1 MLKNDQWE
9 TYEQA
14 EINATKS
21 IANTSVRVGW
31 NFHRRIDDYGTDNY
45 FSHVTVDW
53 FDQYKD
59 YLKLGMGPLTDASK
73 ANQDWDELRELKKRV
88 VMQKL
93 ISLGN

>member
-1 MLKNDQWE
+1 MGNL
-9 TYEQA
+9 
-14 EINATKS
+14 
-21 IANTSVRVGW
+21 RVGG

-59 YLKLGMGPLTDASK
+59 YLKLGMGPLTDASET
-73 ANQDWDELRELKKRV
+73 NQDWNELRKLKKRLA
-88 VMQKL
+88 MQKR